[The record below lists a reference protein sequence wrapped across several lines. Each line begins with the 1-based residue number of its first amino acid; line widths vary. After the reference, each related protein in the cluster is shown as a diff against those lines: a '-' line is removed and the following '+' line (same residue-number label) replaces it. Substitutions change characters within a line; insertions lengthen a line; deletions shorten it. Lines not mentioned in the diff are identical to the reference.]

1 MLLAACKR
9 HPHVSVFSFSL
20 KKPFPDVWDDP
31 CKRLVL
37 LQENCINWAASQHL
51 SILTYLHYYSLHF
64 YYKCI
69 CWHKHRFIC
78 WRTFMHSIYVHRH
91 CIGGFHPRHFNESS
105 KLSLTRKLCRWH
117 SACCAFP
124 NPRVKAQLQWGL
136 ETKRNLKFSPVFVV
150 TDQTAKV
157 TVQKACSP
165 GTAGW

>member
-1 MLLAACKR
+1 MTNYVYSSCLGERLYKDLQTTTISSSLASNPQGLVSLVFKEGSHFPLLPPIMLLAAWSVYIKR
-9 HPHVSVFSFSL
+9 HRHVSVFSFSL

-69 CWHKHRFIC
+69 CWHKHRFIR

-91 CIGGFHPRHFNESS
+91 CIGGFHPRRFNESS
-105 KLSLTRKLCRWH
+105 K
-117 SACCAFP
+117 F
-124 NPRVKAQLQWGL
+124 
-136 ETKRNLKFSPVFVV
+136 
-150 TDQTAKV
+150 KV
-157 TVQKACSP
+157 
-165 GTAGW
+165 